1 MITRKQKAR
10 KIIKENR
17 TNISRKQNNNNKRE
31 MKTRNDDLM
40 NELIREERI

>member
-17 TNISRKQNNNNKRE
+17 TNISRKQSNNNKRE
-31 MKTRNDDLM
+31 MKTRKDDLM